1 MSQQPEEILQDFIL
15 YNDPITNEIK
25 ETAPEVFKAYT
36 EVIGKLFEEFIGV
49 SVIPATETSPRQE
62 SLYKIGDE
70 VETMSGEFEGVGV
83 IKTVEYSEI
92 ENEFV
97 YGVVPVG
104 KRKRIKQLEAN
115 LYTPQEQ
122 ETTEET
128 EFSNFT
134 VKELK
139 EIIEENKE
147 TIELLDPED
156 EGDVGEIEKLKEEI
170 DAYEMEIDNRK

>member
-15 YNDPITNEIK
+15 FNDPITNEIK
-25 ETAPEVFKAYT
+25 ETAPEVFNAYT

-49 SVIPATETSPRQE
+49 SVKPATETSARQE

-83 IKTVEYSEI
+83 IKTVEFSEV

-104 KRKRIKQLEAN
+104 KRKRIKQLETN
-115 LYTPQEQ
+115 LFTPQEQ
-122 ETTEET
+122 TTEET
-128 EFSNFT
+128 EFSKMSIEELNS
-134 VKELK
+134 LK
-139 EIIEENKE
+139 EENQGLIDILE
-147 TIELLDPED
+147 DPED
-156 EGDVGEIEKLKEEI
+156 PDQVEAESIIEQI
-170 DAYEMEIDNRK
+170 DFELERRK

>member
-15 YNDPITNEIK
+15 FNDPITNEIK
-25 ETAPEVFKAYT
+25 QTAPEVFKAYT

-49 SVIPATETSPRQE
+49 SVKPATETSPREE

-83 IKTVEYSEI
+83 IKTVEYSEV

-97 YGVVPVG
+97 YGVVPYG
-104 KRKRIKQLEAN
+104 TRKRIKQLESN

-122 ETTEET
+122 EKTEET
-128 EFSNFT
+128 EFSKMSIEELNN
-134 VKELK
+134 LK
-139 EIIEENKE
+139 EENQGLIEILE
-147 TIELLDPED
+147 DPED
-156 EGDVGEIEKLKEEI
+156 PDQVEAESIIEQI
-170 DAYEMEIDNRK
+170 DFELERRK